1 MRNLSRSNLGAS
13 RGPLKLHEVRI
24 HGTGF
29 DVSTTAPRSTRSTNI
44 PDSYGR
50 KHMGISAILHWN
62 DELLSRGARIGA
74 SSGFC
79 RELCAQTI
87 LTAVKDLVPSVDRA
101 RWPKFSPKASV
112 VTILLPRKYPM

>member
-50 KHMGISAILHWN
+50 KHMGISAMLHWN

-87 LTAVKDLVPSVDRA
+87 LTVVKDLVPSVRA